1 MNEAKQKR
9 NQRAE
14 QLKVYQTDQEDF
26 WVEGSD
32 GKVAYRIFFN
42 LERGV
47 GRCTCP
53 DYQTRVKSDGDFK
66 CKHIVA
72 TADALI
78 NSDTEAA
85 EYIAKSKPKLDER
98 FIINIKGKDFCTY
111 PGLLDIAHQMN
122 LTSLKV
128 ELLQYPNKENGHEAI
143 TKAIAETAKGE
154 VFIDIGDASPQN
166 CDSRIA
172 KHLIRMSSTRSKGR
186 VLRDLCNISI
196 LAIEEIGD
204 INDVIGSSNK
214 VVDIKSRKP
223 AQTKKVTTESKPES
237 ANNNNG
243 NGNGAKKKVVAK
255 PKIVEKTKTE
265 TKKSDNGNGSD
276 QPKMSVAQNRALM
289 NLSRRRGISVDEME
303 NMSKEMFNMPVEDLS
318 TSDAASFIRNLQ
330 QSA

>member
-1 MNEAKQKR
+1 MNEAEQKR

-14 QLKVYQTDQEDF
+14 QLKVYKVDECMFFTES
-26 WVEGSD
+26 SD
-32 GKVAYRIFFN
+32 GRIAYRTFFDIQ
-42 LERGV
+42 RGV
-47 GRCTCP
+47 GNCTCS
-53 DYQTRVKSDGDFK
+53 DYQTKVKSDGDYK
-66 CKHIVA
+66 CKHLLA
-72 TADALI
+72 TADSIL
-78 NSDTEAA
+78 NSEVEGA
-85 EYIAKSKPKLDER
+85 EYLEKIKPKLDER
-98 FIINIKGKDFCTY
+98 FIVNIKGKDFCTY
-111 PGLLDIAHQMN
+111 PGLLDISHKLN
-122 LTSLKV
+122 LISLKV

-154 VFIDIGDASPQN
+154 VFMDIGDASPAN

-172 KHLIRMSSTRSKGR
+172 KHLIRMSSTRCKSR
-186 VLRDLCNISI
+186 VLRDLCNISMV
-196 LAIEEIGD
+196 AIEEVGD
-204 INDVIGSSNK
+204 IDDVIGSSNK

-223 AQTKKVTTESKPES
+223 AQAKKVTTESKPAS

-255 PKIVEKTKTE
+255 PKIVEKKSE
-265 TKKSDNGNGSD
+265 TKKPDNGNGSD